1 MDDFYAWQQAACA
14 AQDVNRLALEALLQ
28 LGRQDP
34 AVAAAVFRCRADLVR
49 QLLEWTGNAE
59 GRQRLDAL
67 ASANQSLFRLDLNDT
82 LELEPAP
89 LTEQEL
95 RRRAD
100 PSQLRRLNAMVLFAA
115 GRAAASDEAALLAL
129 HLSPPVSDMLR
140 STPAETLF
148 GTLEAADWSLAR
160 PRFSAGWLQ
169 LIGGLDVRLL
179 DLVPHLVAIL
189 ADEQDV
195 RPLHAA
201 HFNAASER
209 RRARFVD
216 CDHRLVQLARHA
228 GRSGATTQV
237 AEVMFGQEAQN
248 TAVRAILRAQLKR
261 RRESNEQAA
270 RNHPSWTKNVELR
283 LVGSAIALMMVRLIR
298 AGFSVAEATLYAYEH
313 HRLLCDRTAADRH
326 LLRLRDVVLNLMV
339 PLLNRRA
346 KLQRHAD
353 TASAWVVLDAFDGD
367 YLYGLVPPQVSLARR
382 RVAAMG
388 PLQHCGRA
396 CDAMR

>member
-1 MDDFYAWQQAACA
+1 MDDFYARQQAACA

-28 LGRQDP
+28 LGRQDVG
-34 AVAAAVFRCRADLVR
+34 VAAAVFRCRADLVR
-49 QLLEWTGNAE
+49 QLLEWSATSN
-59 GRQRLDAL
+59 GRLRLEAL
-67 ASANQSLFRLDLNDT
+67 AAAHQSLFRLELNDT

-100 PSQLRRLNAMVLFAA
+100 PLRLRRLNAMVLFAA
-115 GRAAASDEAALLAL
+115 GRAAVSDEAALLAL
-129 HLSPPVSDMLR
+129 HLTPPVADMLR

-148 GTLEAADWSLAR
+148 GTLEAADWSLAS
-160 PRFSAGWLQ
+160 PRFSPGWLQ
-169 LIGGLDVRLL
+169 LIGGLDARTL

-248 TAVRAILRAQLKR
+248 TAVRAILRAQLKQ
-261 RRESNEQAA
+261 RRETRDKDAHNQ
-270 RNHPSWTKNVELR
+270 PSWTKNVELR
-283 LVGSAIALMMVRLIR
+283 LVGSALALMMVRLIR

-313 HRLLCDRTAADRH
+313 HRLLCAQGEDQRH
-326 LLRLRDVVLNLMV
+326 LLRLRDAVLNLMV

-346 KLQRHAD
+346 KLQRHSE

-382 RVAAMG
+382 RPVEPPPVTRAAAPRC
-388 PLQHCGRA
+388 PL
-396 CDAMR
+396 